1 MNKIIFIIIMAIA
14 SGISFLIM
22 KNAQS
27 TEGQILTAVVGVG
40 CGFIA
45 LLELLNLVNKK

>member
-1 MNKIIFIIIMAIA
+1 MNKTIFIIIMII
-14 SGISFLIM
+14 SGGISFLIM

-40 CGFIA
+40 CTFIA
-45 LLELLNLVNKK
+45 LLEILNLFNKK